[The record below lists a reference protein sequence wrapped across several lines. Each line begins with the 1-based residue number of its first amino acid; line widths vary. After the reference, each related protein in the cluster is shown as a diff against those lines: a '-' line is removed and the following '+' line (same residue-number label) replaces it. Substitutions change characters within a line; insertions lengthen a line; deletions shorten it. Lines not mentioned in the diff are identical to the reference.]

1 MSRYSEGFVRGLA
14 KATLDNT
21 SDCHIPMRVVRTG
34 SEDEERPL
42 AELVASAELV
52 DRASVAR

>member
-1 MSRYSEGFVRGLA
+1 MRGLA